1 MFVDNLHTQLL
12 FDEEE
17 LTSPPDTKKLGTKF
31 SKAIWDFDR
40 FRCLHDF
47 HT

>member
-17 LTSPPDTKKLGTKF
+17 LTSPPDREIGYLIF
-31 SKAIWDFDR
+31 
-40 FRCLHDF
+40 
-47 HT
+47 